1 MKKLFYFLVL
11 GITFVCVILIFLAP
25 ILVYFKSK
33 YGFLIYFIF
42 SPLCH
47 QISERSFHIF
57 EFQLAVCSRCTGI
70 YLGLFIGTILYPFI
84 FSIKRQR
91 IPSFKLFIL
100 FSFPMGIDV
109 FGNILNFW
117 ISPGIIKA
125 LTGFIFGIILPFY
138 LIPGIMDIT
147 EIKLNFRNFIK
158 VNENKTSDFK
168 FQNLGG

>member
-1 MKKLFYFLVL
+1 M
-11 GITFVCVILIFLAP
+11 CVTLIFLAP

-57 EFQLAVCSRCTGI
+57 GFQLAVCSRCTGI
-70 YLGLFIGTILYPFI
+70 YLGLFIGTILYPLI

-100 FSFPMGIDV
+100 FSFPMGLDV
-109 FGNILNFW
+109 IGNILNLW
-117 ISPGIIKA
+117 ISSGIIRF
-125 LTGFIFGIILPFY
+125 LTGFIFGLLLPFY
-138 LIPGIMDIT
+138 LIPGIMDLA
-147 EIKLNFRNFIK
+147 EIKFNFNKNFIK
-158 VNENKTSDFK
+158 IENENKIS
-168 FQNLGG
+168 NY